1 MSRPIHWS
9 PTCSRALRRAEL
21 LSPSET
27 ARLDRLTLGTAAS
40 HAAASTAGLRHARAR
55 GYGLEVSDHR
65 PYRAGDDPRQI
76 DWNAEARLRQLSVRV
91 HEAEGQAHVHVA
103 LDTSRSMAAKFDW
116 AARIAAALTYVAIAR
131 RDLAGLSL
139 FDRTLHAHLPAGR
152 GRAHLHRT
160 LERLSAAKTDGG
172 SSLSIVFSEL
182 AHRVAPPAF
191 VIVISDFYSPGFG
204 LDGLAA
210 IASHGLDPAV
220 VQVITDEEADP
231 SIPDGSRLTDV
242 EGPGSSYANLAR
254 YRERFAHMTRD
265 IASHCRAHGM
275 PFVQLRP
282 SMGFEHALDAL
293 VQASIIA
300 SRR

>member
-1 MSRPIHWS
+1 
-9 PTCSRALRRAEL
+9 L
-21 LSPSET
+21 LSSDDT

-116 AARIAAALTYVAIAR
+116 AANIAAALTYVAIAR

-139 FDRTLHAHLPAGR
+139 FDRTLHTHLSAAR
-152 GRAHLHRT
+152 GRAHLHQA
-160 LERLSAAKTDGG
+160 LARLAAARPANG
-172 SSLSIVFSEL
+172 SGLSPVFSEL
-182 AHRVAPPAF
+182 AHRVPPPAF
-191 VIVISDFYSPGFG
+191 VIVISDFYSPGYG

-220 VQVITDEEADP
+220 VQIVSDDEAEPA
-231 SIPDGSRLTDV
+231 IPDGSRLTDI
-242 EGPGSSYANLAR
+242 EEPGRAYANLAR
-254 YRERFAHMTRD
+254 YRERFAQMTKD

-275 PFVQLRP
+275 PYVQLRS
-282 SMGFEHALDAL
+282 SMRFEHALDAL
-293 VQASIIA
+293 IQASIIA
-300 SRR
+300 GRR

>member
-1 MSRPIHWS
+1 M
-9 PTCSRALRRAEL
+9 
-21 LSPSET
+21 LSPDET

-103 LDTSRSMAAKFDW
+103 LDTSRSMAAKFEW
-116 AARIAAALTYVAIAR
+116 ASKIAAALTYVAIAR

-139 FDRTLHAHLPAGR
+139 FDRALHTHLAAAR
-152 GRAHLHRT
+152 GRAHLHQA
-160 LERLSAAKTDGG
+160 LERLRTAKPAE
-172 SSLSIVFSEL
+172 SSNLTPVFSEL
-182 AHRVAPPAF
+182 AHRVPPPAF
-191 VIVISDFYSPGFG
+191 VVVISDFYSPGFG

-210 IASHGLDPAV
+210 LALRGLDPAV
-220 VQVITDEEADP
+220 VQIVSNDEAEPAIAD
-231 SIPDGSRLTDV
+231 GARLTDV
-242 EGPGSSYANLAR
+242 EGPGSARANVAR
-254 YRERFAHMTRD
+254 YRERFAQMTAD

-275 PFVQLRP
+275 PFVQLRS
-282 SMGFEHALDAL
+282 SMTFEGALDAL
-293 VQASIIA
+293 IRASIIA
-300 SRR
+300 GRR